1 MRCSPFRMLA
11 NLSDQKVVQDASRS
25 GARSVREVLGPV
37 RFSLK
42 SYLRQPY
49 GPTPRA
55 ESNLGLPQDLTP
67 AALFPCLGFG
77 KPGLEQDVICS
88 CWSA

>member
-1 MRCSPFRMLA
+1 MLA
-11 NLSDQKVVQDASRS
+11 NLSDQKVLQDASRS
-25 GARSVREVLGPV
+25 GPEVFVKFWGLSDF
-37 RFSLK
+37 RLK

-49 GPTPRA
+49 GRTPSA
-55 ESNLGLPQDLTP
+55 ELNLGLPQDLTP

-77 KPGLEQDVICS
+77 KPALEQDVICS